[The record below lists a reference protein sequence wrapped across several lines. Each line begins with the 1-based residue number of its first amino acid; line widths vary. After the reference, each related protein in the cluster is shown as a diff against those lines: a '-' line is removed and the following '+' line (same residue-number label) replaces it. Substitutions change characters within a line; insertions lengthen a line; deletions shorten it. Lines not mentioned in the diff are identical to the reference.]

1 MNLKEGKRS
10 KLILI
15 LFCVLSFVA
24 GGINGFLGTGG
35 GIIFIF
41 MLSFLTKNNAKDNYA
56 TSLCATLFISF
67 LGLFAYLKNSNVDFK
82 IIGQV
87 GLPAMLGGAFGA
99 LLVDKIQTK
108 WLNAIFAGLI
118 IYSGF
123 SMLFR

>member
-1 MNLKEGKRS
+1 MNLKELKIK
-10 KLILI
+10 KLSLL

-41 MLSFLTKNNAKDNYA
+41 MLSFFTKNKAKDNYA

-67 LGLFAYLKNSNVDFK
+67 VGLFAYLKNSRVDFK

-87 GLPAMLGGAFGA
+87 GLPAILGGIVGA
-99 LLVDKIQTK
+99 ILVDKMKTK
-108 WLNAIFAGLI
+108 YLNIIFAGLI

-123 SMLFR
+123 NLIFR

>member
-1 MNLKEGKRS
+1 MNLKKNKR
-10 KLILI
+10 KMLLLA
-15 LFCVLSFVA
+15 LFCALSFVA
-24 GGINGFLGTGG
+24 GATNGFLGTGG

-41 MLSFLTKNNAKDNYA
+41 MLSFLTKNKAKDNYA

-67 LGLFAYLKNSNVDFK
+67 IGLFAYLKNSNIDFK

-87 GLPAMLGGAFGA
+87 GLPAILGGAIGA

-118 IYSGF
+118 IYSGA
-123 SMLFR
+123 SMLFK